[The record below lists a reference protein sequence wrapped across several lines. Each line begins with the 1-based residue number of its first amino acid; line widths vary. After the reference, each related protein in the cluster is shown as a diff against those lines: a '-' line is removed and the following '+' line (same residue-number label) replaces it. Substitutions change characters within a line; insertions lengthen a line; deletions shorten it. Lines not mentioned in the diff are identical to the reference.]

1 MGGTTS
7 SGADNNFEV
16 ACSFLGWGDLAPT
29 RRQGV
34 WFVGVEEGG
43 PGFCWTQEIIDKRR
57 GQQFIDWNAEPGLGP
72 IDRWISKIL
81 CGVISGEAGGNWRR
95 YMGEVLGQT
104 DGVRLTELFPLGKP
118 KTSDWPDVY
127 KQLFGFGRDEW
138 KAYKKATYEKRFP
151 RIRARWS
158 DCRPQATICFGKE
171 YWDDFRCLF
180 HLGQRPDIDRICV
193 YTEQRIVL
201 SPFFGRPMR
210 NKTAE
215 AIVTQL
221 KDWDV
226 RLP

>member
-1 MGGTTS
+1 
-7 SGADNNFEV
+7 
-16 ACSFLGWGDLAPT
+16 
-29 RRQGV
+29 
-34 WFVGVEEGG
+34 
-43 PGFCWTQEIIDKRR
+43 
-57 GQQFIDWNAEPGLGP
+57 
-72 IDRWISKIL
+72 
-81 CGVISGEAGGNWRR
+81 
-95 YMGEVLGQT
+95 MGEVLGQT